1 MKVDYRF
8 YQDTYGGGNIPESS
22 WKRLEQKAVQRI
34 DDYTFGRTDCEWTGM
49 AWENRAKCA
58 VCEMAEILYSIDKMG
73 GKKSEN
79 TDGYSVSFES
89 STTLQRKLYGIA
101 GIYLACTG
109 LMDFEVEGSL

>member
-34 DDYTFGRTDCEWTGM
+34 DNYTFGRTDCEWTGM

-89 STTLQRKLYGIA
+89 SATLQRKLYGIA
-101 GIYLACTG
+101 NTYLAHTG
-109 LMDFEVEGSL
+109 LMDLEVEGDP